1 MTETIGGKKRAQS
14 TCRNILKWERSL
26 LTFVRVKGIEPTNNQ
41 AERQLR
47 RAVIWRRKSFGTQS
61 ATGSLFVERIL
72 TVVATLRQQGRD
84 VIDYLTAVC
93 RSINAK
99 VGSICLVPD
108 SS

>member
-26 LTFVRVKGIEPTNNQ
+26 LTFVRVEGIEPTNNN
-41 AERQLR
+41 AERPLR
-47 RAVIWRRKSFGTQS
+47 RAVIWRKKSFGTQS
-61 ATGSLFVERIL
+61 ETGSRFVERIL

-84 VIDYLTAVC
+84 VLDYLTSVSQSVNTKA
-93 RSINAK
+93 
-99 VGSICLVPD
+99 GSICLLPD